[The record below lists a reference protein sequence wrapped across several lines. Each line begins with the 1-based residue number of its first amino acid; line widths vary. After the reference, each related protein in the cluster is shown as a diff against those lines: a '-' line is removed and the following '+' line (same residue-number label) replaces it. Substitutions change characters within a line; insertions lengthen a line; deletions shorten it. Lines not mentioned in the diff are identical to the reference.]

1 MLATLNFEDVLL
13 AADGCWLATASVS
26 EDMAGCCMPML
37 LHVSL
42 AADGCCMPRWLLAGR
57 LLLMAAGWLL
67 HDQHDGLLFA
77 AACGAEENANYVP
90 LCYVAGY
97 RSVLKVFVKCFCV

>member
-1 MLATLNFEDVLL
+1 MFTTLNFEDVLL
-13 AADGCWLATASVS
+13 ATDGCWLATANVS

-42 AADGCCMPRWLLAGR
+42 AADGCCMPRWLLAGW
-57 LLLMAAGWLL
+57 LMLMAAGWLL

-77 AACGAEENANYVP
+77 AASGAEENANSMP
-90 LCYVAGY
+90 LC
-97 RSVLKVFVKCFCV
+97 